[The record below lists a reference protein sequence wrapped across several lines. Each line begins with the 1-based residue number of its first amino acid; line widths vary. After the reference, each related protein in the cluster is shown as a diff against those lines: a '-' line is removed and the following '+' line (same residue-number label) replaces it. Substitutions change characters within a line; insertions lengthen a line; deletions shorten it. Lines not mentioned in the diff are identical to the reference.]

1 MSVKKDV
8 RLQVFITSSMDDRLD
23 DMVSI
28 MGMHKN
34 ELVRVAI
41 ANYLYGYGQSVRL
54 VKELVT
60 SGDVSDDDLLKRL
73 GKVVD
78 KPF

>member
-1 MSVKKDV
+1 MKKDV
-8 RLQVFITSSMDDRLD
+8 RLQLFITGKMDDKLD

-34 ELVRVAI
+34 EIIRVAI
-41 ANYLYGYGQSVRL
+41 ANYLYTWGQSVNL
-54 VKELVT
+54 VKDLVT
-60 SGDVSDDDLLKRL
+60 SGTVSSDDLFKRL
-73 GKVVD
+73 RDAD

>member
-1 MSVKKDV
+1 MNMKKDV
-8 RLQVFITSSMDDRLD
+8 RLQLFITAKMDDKLD

-34 ELVRVAI
+34 EIIRVAI
-41 ANYLYGYGQSVRL
+41 ANYLYTWGQSVNL
-54 VKELVT
+54 VKDLVT
-60 SGDVSDDDLLKRL
+60 SGAVSSDDLFKRL
-73 GKVVD
+73 RDAD

>member
-1 MSVKKDV
+1 MRKDV
-8 RLQVFITSSMDDRLD
+8 RLQVFITSKMDDKLD

-34 ELVRVAI
+34 EIIRVAI
-41 ANYLYGYGQSVRL
+41 ANYLYTWGQSVNL
-54 VKELVT
+54 VKDLIT
-60 SGDVSDDDLLKRL
+60 SGDVSGADLFKRL
-73 GKVVD
+73 RDAD

>member
-1 MSVKKDV
+1 MKKDV
-8 RLQVFITSSMDDRLD
+8 RLQLFITAKMDDKLD

-34 ELVRVAI
+34 EIIRVAI
-41 ANYLYGYGQSVRL
+41 ANYLYTWGQSVNL
-54 VKELVT
+54 VKDLVT
-60 SGDVSDDDLLKRL
+60 SGAVSSDDLFKRL
-73 GKVVD
+73 RDAD